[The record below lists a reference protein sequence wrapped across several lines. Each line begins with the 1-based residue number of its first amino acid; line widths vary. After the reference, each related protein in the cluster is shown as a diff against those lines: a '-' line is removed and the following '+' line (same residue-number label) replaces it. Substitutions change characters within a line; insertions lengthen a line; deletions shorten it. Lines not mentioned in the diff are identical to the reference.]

1 MQRDVNIIFG
11 VRAADGVHADSL
23 RRRASF
29 APIRSMAKTAVEQSV
44 GEVFVRKETSQA
56 QRSGIFASDGG
67 NHAGT
72 DGDGPGTDCKNVQV
86 FVQKRQLMSL
96 SGKRHLRAASV
107 GSLEVETSV
116 AKLMSVAQRV

>member
-1 MQRDVNIIFG
+1 
-11 VRAADGVHADSL
+11 
-23 RRRASF
+23 
-29 APIRSMAKTAVEQSV
+29 MANNAVEQSV

-56 QRSGIFASDGG
+56 KRSGIFASDGG

-72 DGDGPGTDCKNVQV
+72 DGETWHRLQNAQV

-96 SGKRHLRAASV
+96 LGKRHLWAASV

-116 AKLMSVAQRV
+116 TKLMSVAQRV